1 MGAYPTIRLSDDLP
15 AAPAGAVNVDFQG
28 VPSTHNPTQVNVTA
42 NVKIMVASGAS
53 HAPGLAPDPGAS
65 SGTSKFLRE
74 DATWATPSGG
84 GGSMPSGSN
93 VVFGAP
99 RVATDS
105 GFSTLSAI
113 KKLAAGMILN
123 LASSWK
129 FSLEFDSGTGYVIN
143 AVIYRTLIDS
153 TTVVDSTAVTY
164 GTNPTGTLNSGEL
177 FCDPIAMVLDTA
189 HDYYIV
195 VYFQS
200 GSGTIKVFTA
210 GTLLNGNQNTGYVSG
225 DKTGLT
231 GGGSIPSVS
240 PEETI
245 YRVIST

>member
-15 AAPAGAVNVDFQG
+15 AAPAGAVNVEFQG
-28 VPSTHNPTQVNVTA
+28 VTSTHNPTQVNVTA
-42 NVKIMVASGAS
+42 NVKVMVASGAS

-74 DATWATPSGG
+74 DATWAVPGGG
-84 GGSMPSGSN
+84 GGSIPAGSN

-99 RVATDS
+99 RLTTDN
-105 GFSTLSAI
+105 GYGTLSTI
-113 KKLAAGMILN
+113 KKLAAAMMLN

-143 AVIYRTLIDS
+143 AVVYRTLIDS
-153 TTVVDSTAVTY
+153 VTIVDATAVTY
-164 GTNPTGTLNSGEL
+164 STNPTGTLNSGEL
-177 FCDPIAMVLDTA
+177 FSDPIAMALDTA

-200 GSGTIKVFTA
+200 GSGNLKVYTA

-231 GGGSIPSVS
+231 TGGSIPSVS